1 MRKCLTKHQYQKK
14 LYEYVKR
21 RNGMKF
27 GDRRTKLSLEIKNI
41 RRNLNAYLKIEN
53 EILSIVKKFDK
64 FFEYQYDIK
73 EILSTVDKT
82 ERRWVRG
89 YNFFLSASLFK
100 YLLEKGY
107 TTFKIRHILKTKS
120 TEGILGAR
128 MRLFKV
134 FKENP
139 MLKLTY
145 NELKE
150 YLDNGN

>member
-21 RNGMKF
+21 RNNMKF
-27 GDRRTKLSLEIKNI
+27 GDKRTKLSLEIKNI

-73 EILSTVDKT
+73 EILSIVDKT
-82 ERRWVRG
+82 ERRCVRG
-89 YNFFLSASLFK
+89 YNFFLCASLFK
-100 YLLEKGY
+100 YLLERGY
-107 TTFKIRHILKTKS
+107 TSSKIKRILKTKS
-120 TEGILGAR
+120 TEGILGTR

-150 YLDNGN
+150 YLDNEN